1 MVSTMSRRAA
11 TDKSLRA
18 KPGRPGFAFGVHVL
32 TASGTALCLLALIAA
47 IDGQWSLMFTWLGLA
62 LIIDGIDGSF
72 ARLLHVSELLPRW
85 SGDTLDLVVDFLNY
99 VFVPA
104 YAIVSGRLLP
114 PAVAIPAGIAILL
127 TSALYFA
134 DRRMKTKDN
143 YFRGFPALW
152 NFVAFYLFLLRPPP
166 WLSVVAIAVL
176 SILTFVPYPFIHPIR
191 VLRFRA
197 LNIAMVVVWAALA
210 AFTVIH
216 NMMPG
221 PLVSGCLSALAVW
234 FVASGLLRR
243 S

>member
-1 MVSTMSRRAA
+1 MSRRAA
-11 TDKSLRA
+11 IDKAPQA
-18 KPGRPGFAFGVHVL
+18 KPGRPQFAFGVHVL
-32 TASGTALCLLALIAA
+32 TASGAALCLLAQIAA
-47 IDGQWSLMFTWLGLA
+47 IDGQWSLMFAWLGLG
-62 LIIDGIDGSF
+62 LIVDAVDGSF

-99 VFVPA
+99 VFVPTC
-104 YAIVSGRLLP
+104 AIVSGGLLP
-114 PAVAIPAGIAILL
+114 RSAAIAAGITILL

-176 SILTFVPYPFIHPIR
+176 AVLTFVPYPFIHPLR

-197 LNIAMVVVWAALA
+197 LNIVMLVLWAVLAVVAIIYDLTPGFLVTGGLCALA
-210 AFTVIH
+210 I
-216 NMMPG
+216 
-221 PLVSGCLSALAVW
+221 W

-243 S
+243 PA